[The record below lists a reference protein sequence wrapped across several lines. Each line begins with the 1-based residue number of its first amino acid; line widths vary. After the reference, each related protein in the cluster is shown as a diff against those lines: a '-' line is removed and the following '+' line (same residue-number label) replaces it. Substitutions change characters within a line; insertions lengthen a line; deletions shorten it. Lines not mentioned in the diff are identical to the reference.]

1 MRMRMVLCKVIGQI
15 IATFIPTELE
25 LFLED
30 AVFDPVIAHIVCF
43 REFGA
48 HCAGKNAVRC

>member
-1 MRMRMVLCKVIGQI
+1 MVLRKVIGQI

-30 AVFDPVIAHIVCF
+30 AVFEPVVAHIVCF

>member
-1 MRMRMVLCKVIGQI
+1 MLPKLIGQI

-30 AVFDPVIAHIVCF
+30 AVFDPVVAHIVCL

-48 HCAGKNAVRC
+48 HCAGDNAVRC